1 MPKCSLTCS
10 KFLVLRFGHTR
21 TFRSY
26 ASNRSHFESPIGI
39 MAQLFSSVH
48 DLSGLTYGV
57 TIPLTAIVLRTIVT
71 LPLSIYS
78 QKKLNTRI
86 ELRPLFFQWGNV
98 ITSQALEF
106 QRSENKDPR
115 SEKDNLNKVMPNVQK
130 LVICSYVA

>member
-1 MPKCSLTCS
+1 
-10 KFLVLRFGHTR
+10 
-21 TFRSY
+21 
-26 ASNRSHFESPIGI
+26 

-130 LVICSYVA
+130 LVICSYVAWY